1 MTNCI
6 TWPGEFQIE
15 RERESVEELNYNC
28 NGPFSTADKRREM
41 LIEMSRR
48 NAAHTI
54 NELSRSVKSL
64 DFDSDYG
71 GGGVGGCATEP
82 RKSRHSKDVLD
93 YASDSMGPRQGRPM
107 PPKKPLRL
115 SLQRAQS
122 LQTVDGSLT
131 DIDTRKKCMKRA
143 YRGVR
148 PPPDVVQYADTGS
161 REILNGSASLG
172 RMKYV

>member
-1 MTNCI
+1 MDGC
-6 TWPGEFQIE
+6 
-15 RERESVEELNYNC
+15 NYILISC
-28 NGPFSTADKRREM
+28 FSTADKRREM

-71 GGGVGGCATEP
+71 GIPNGCATEP
-82 RKSRHSKDVLD
+82 RKSRHSKDLLD
-93 YASDSMGPRQGRPM
+93 YASDSMGPRQSRPM

-131 DIDTRKKCMKRA
+131 DIDSRKKCMKRS

-148 PPPDVVQYADTGS
+148 PPPDVVQFADAGS
-161 REILNGSASLG
+161 REILNGSTSLG

>member
-1 MTNCI
+1 
-6 TWPGEFQIE
+6 
-15 RERESVEELNYNC
+15 
-28 NGPFSTADKRREM
+28 
-41 LIEMSRR
+41 MSRR

-71 GGGVGGCATEP
+71 GSTIDSRSGH
-82 RKSRHSKDVLD
+82 KSRHHHHTKDTD
-93 YASDSMGPRQGRPM
+93 YTSEPLGPKHLRPM

-122 LQTVDGSLT
+122 LQTVELNLT
-131 DIDTRKKCMKRA
+131 DIESRKKGMKRT
-143 YRGVR
+143 YRGDR
-148 PPPDVVQYADTGS
+148 PPPDVVQFIESGS
-161 REILNGSASLG
+161 REILNGSLG

>member
-1 MTNCI
+1 
-6 TWPGEFQIE
+6 
-15 RERESVEELNYNC
+15 
-28 NGPFSTADKRREM
+28 M

-71 GGGVGGCATEP
+71 GGGCATEP
-82 RKSRHSKDVLD
+82 RKRERHSKDNLLD
-93 YASDSMGPRQGRPM
+93 YASDTMGPRRPM

-131 DIDTRKKCMKRA
+131 DIDSRKKCMKRA
-143 YRGVR
+143 YRGLR
-148 PPPDVVQYADTGS
+148 PPPDVVQFVDTGS
-161 REILNGSASLG
+161 REVLNGSSSLG

>member
-1 MTNCI
+1 ML
-6 TWPGEFQIE
+6 PVKGK
-15 RERESVEELNYNC
+15 LYC
-28 NGPFSTADKRREM
+28 NNFNFSSLAVADKRREM

-71 GGGVGGCATEP
+71 GSTIDSRSGHSRSRQHHVKDTDYTSEP
-82 RKSRHSKDVLD
+82 L
-93 YASDSMGPRQGRPM
+93 GPKQKHLRPM
-107 PPKKPLRL
+107 PPAKPLRL

-122 LQTVDGSLT
+122 LQTVELNLT
-131 DIDTRKKCMKRA
+131 DIECRKKGMKRT
-143 YRGVR
+143 YRGDR
-148 PPPDVVQYADTGS
+148 PPPDVVQFIESGS
-161 REILNGSASLG
+161 REILNGSLG

>member
-1 MTNCI
+1 MS
-6 TWPGEFQIE
+6 PGKSSNRIIKHLHF
-15 RERESVEELNYNC
+15 LTTALL
-28 NGPFSTADKRREM
+28 FSSTSDRRREM
-41 LIEMSRR
+41 LLEMSRR
-48 NAAHTI
+48 NANNTI

-71 GGGVGGCATEP
+71 GGIGNKGCATEP
-82 RKSRHSKDVLD
+82 RKSRHSKDMLD
-93 YASDSMGPRQGRPM
+93 YASDTMGPRQSRPM
-107 PPKKPLRL
+107 PPTKPLRL

-131 DIDTRKKCMKRA
+131 DIDVRKKCMKRA

-148 PPPDVVQYADTGS
+148 PPPDVVQYAQHSES
-161 REILNGSASLG
+161 RDIYNGSATLG

>member
-1 MTNCI
+1 
-6 TWPGEFQIE
+6 
-15 RERESVEELNYNC
+15 
-28 NGPFSTADKRREM
+28 M

-71 GGGVGGCATEP
+71 GCATEP
-82 RKSRHSKDVLD
+82 RKSRHSKDLLD
-93 YASDSMGPRQGRPM
+93 YASDSMGPRQSRPM

-131 DIDTRKKCMKRA
+131 DIDTRKKCMKRS

-148 PPPDVVQYADTGS
+148 PPPDVVQFVDTAGA
-161 REILNGSASLG
+161 REIMNGSASLG
-172 RMKYV
+172 RMKFV

>member
-1 MTNCI
+1 
-6 TWPGEFQIE
+6 
-15 RERESVEELNYNC
+15 
-28 NGPFSTADKRREM
+28 M

-71 GGGVGGCATEP
+71 GCATEP
-82 RKSRHSKDVLD
+82 RKSRHSKDLLD
-93 YASDSMGPRQGRPM
+93 YASDSMGPRQSRPM

-131 DIDTRKKCMKRA
+131 DIDTRKKCMKRS

-148 PPPDVVQYADTGS
+148 PPPDVVQFVDTAGA
-161 REILNGSASLG
+161 REIMNGSASLG

>member
-1 MTNCI
+1 M
-6 TWPGEFQIE
+6 
-15 RERESVEELNYNC
+15 V
-28 NGPFSTADKRREM
+28 ADKRRDM
-41 LIEMSRR
+41 LLEMSRR

-71 GGGVGGCATEP
+71 GSCATEP
-82 RKSRHSKDVLD
+82 RRTSRHSKDNILD
-93 YASDSMGPRQGRPM
+93 YTSDSKKYMRPM

-131 DIDTRKKCMKRA
+131 DIESRKKGMKRT
-143 YRGVR
+143 YRGDR
-148 PPPDVVQYADTGS
+148 PPPDLVQFVDSGS

>member
-1 MTNCI
+1 MY
-6 TWPGEFQIE
+6 
-15 RERESVEELNYNC
+15 VLNKSPVLPC
-28 NGPFSTADKRREM
+28 SSAADKRREM

-71 GGGVGGCATEP
+71 GCATEP
-82 RKSRHSKDVLD
+82 RKSRHSRDALD
-93 YASDSMGPRQGRPM
+93 YTSDSMGPKSSMRPM

-131 DIDTRKKCMKRA
+131 DIDSRKKCMKRT
-143 YRGVR
+143 YRGDR
-148 PPPDVVQYADTGS
+148 PPPDVVQFADTGS

>member
-1 MTNCI
+1 
-6 TWPGEFQIE
+6 
-15 RERESVEELNYNC
+15 
-28 NGPFSTADKRREM
+28 
-41 LIEMSRR
+41 MSRR

-71 GGGVGGCATEP
+71 GGHGCATEP
-82 RKSRHSKDVLD
+82 RKSRHSKDMLD
-93 YASDSMGPRQGRPM
+93 YASDSMGPRQSRPM

-131 DIDTRKKCMKRA
+131 DIDSRKKGMKRA
-143 YRGVR
+143 HRGFR
-148 PPPDVVQYADTGS
+148 PPPDVVQFVDQGS
-161 REILNGSASLG
+161 REIINGSASLG

>member
-1 MTNCI
+1 M
-6 TWPGEFQIE
+6 
-15 RERESVEELNYNC
+15 RERKEEEGDWDFNCEFFLFYSV
-28 NGPFSTADKRREM
+28 TADKRREM
-41 LIEMSRR
+41 LLEMSRR
-48 NAAHTI
+48 NANHTI

-71 GGGVGGCATEP
+71 GSVNGCSTEP
-82 RKSRHSKDVLD
+82 RKSRHSKEVLD
-93 YASDSMGPRQGRPM
+93 YASDSMGPQSRQSHRPM

-131 DIDTRKKCMKRA
+131 DIDSRKKCMKRA

-148 PPPDVVQYADTGS
+148 PPPDVVQFADGDT
-161 REILNGSASLG
+161 REMINGSASLG
-172 RMKYV
+172 RMRYV